1 MFYCPVAWKRLL
13 SYKSAMNTGR
23 DDQNPVRRKIMTDAE
38 TGELRIDPTG
48 MTKAEKIMASVFDPS
63 LIQELDPLT
72 PLDDP
77 ESMEEILTEYLKMAY
92 QFGFPVPLAALPEPI
107 RSNIE
112 DARTQAELDQCGI
125 EIEQRYKLPSYQPP
139 LCINIVF
146 PPDGQGEPH
155 ITLLKDI
162 A

>member
-1 MFYCPVAWKRLL
+1 
-13 SYKSAMNTGR
+13 MNTPR
-23 DDQNPVRRKIMTDAE
+23 DDQPSRKRKITTDPE

-48 MTKAEKIMASVFDPS
+48 MSKAEKIMASIFDPT
-63 LIQELDPLT
+63 LTKDLDPLT

-77 ESMEEILTEYLKMAY
+77 ESMEEILTKHLGMVH
-92 QFGFPVPLAALPEPI
+92 QFGFPVPLAVLPEPI
-107 RSNIE
+107 RSNVE

-125 EIEQRYKLPSYQPP
+125 ELEQHYSLPSYDPP

-155 ITLLKDI
+155 ITLLKDVQ
-162 A
+162 